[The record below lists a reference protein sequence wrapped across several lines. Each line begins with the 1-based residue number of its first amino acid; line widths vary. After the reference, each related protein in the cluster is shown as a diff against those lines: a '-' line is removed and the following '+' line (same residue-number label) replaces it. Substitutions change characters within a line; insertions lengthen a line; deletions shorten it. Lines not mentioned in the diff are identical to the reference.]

1 MNSYELRPL
10 PDFLTSGY
18 INWKSSVYS
27 TKKNLHEKLYREGQ
41 KPKFM
46 VISCCDSR
54 INPNTIFNTDIGQL
68 FVYRN
73 IANIVPDF
81 GATIFEDGI
90 FSALEYATISLKIEN
105 IIVLG
110 HSNCGG
116 VKHAL
121 NKCISSN
128 NSTDLVYV
136 NKWTDLILGD
146 YKKIPNNIDINEQQ
160 IFLEKENIKSSI
172 KNIIKFLTLKKEF
185 KIEKL
190 SIHGLWFDINRG
202 SLLQLDKIDGD
213 FIKIVHE

>member
-1 MNSYELRPL
+1 MNSYEIKPL
-10 PDFLTSGY
+10 PDLLASGY
-18 INWKSSVYS
+18 INWKSSVYL

-54 INPNTIFNTDIGQL
+54 INPNTIFNTDIGEL

-81 GATIFEDGI
+81 ESTRFEDGI
-90 FSALEYATISLKIEN
+90 FSALEYATISLKIKN

-121 NKCISSN
+121 DKCISSN
-128 NSTDLVYV
+128 NSPDLVYV
-136 NKWTDLILGD
+136 NKWTNLIVGN
-146 YKKIPNNIDINEQQ
+146 YKQIPHNIDIKEQQ
-160 IFLEKENIKSSI
+160 IFLEKENIKSSV

-185 KIEKL
+185 ETKKL

-213 FIKIVHE
+213 FVKIIHE